1 MKVTFLG
8 VLILLLAFSSC
19 EEIPPTITPC
29 QTDRVVLVEE
39 FTGIDCVNCPIGA
52 QKLKEISA
60 QNPGKM
66 IIVGIH
72 AGYFAG
78 EHNGF
83 DLNSTDGELLEAQ
96 YLGPVS
102 GYPAATI
109 NRRLVKDESDIVLAQ
124 PKWAGII
131 STELCERAIV
141 SLDIVSTFDAANNK
155 ASIAV
160 NVSPSDFLLSTV
172 EEDVA
177 LTIMITED
185 DIVGYQKTPNG
196 IDPNYVHEHVLRDV
210 LSANYSG
217 DILFPQGTAM
227 EATQKVVTDYTI
239 PADWNPDNCHVVA
252 FLHYKGGKKDVLQ
265 AVESKLK

>member
-1 MKVTFLG
+1 MKAIFLG
-8 VLILLLAFSSC
+8 TIILLLTFSSC

-52 QKLKEISA
+52 QKLKEISN
-60 QNPGKM
+60 QNSGKV
-66 IIVGIH
+66 IIVAIH
-72 AGYFAG
+72 AGYFAI
-78 EHNGF
+78 EKDGF

-109 NRRLVKDESDIVLAQ
+109 NRRLFKDESDIVTAQ

-131 STELCERAIV
+131 SSELCERSIV
-141 SLDIVSTFDAANNK
+141 GLDVVSTFDAVTNN
-155 ASIAV
+155 ASVTV
-160 NVSPSDFLLSTV
+160 NVTPSDFFLSTV

-185 DIVGYQKTPNG
+185 DIIGYQKTPNG
-196 IDPNYVHEHVLRDV
+196 IDPSYVHQHVLRDV
-210 LSANYSG
+210 LSANFSG
-217 DILFPQGTAM
+217 DILFGKGTAM
-227 EATQKVVTDYTI
+227 EPTQKTITDYAI

-252 FLHYKGGKKDVLQ
+252 FVHYKGGKKEVLQ